1 MNILGVG
8 PLELVII
15 VLILLLILG
24 PEDLEKTGKTVGK
37 WINKLTKSEGWMAVT
52 RISRELRGLPARLAR
67 EAELESLRDEFNF
80 DNQIGSTPLFE
91 EAKAEKTSA
100 APSSDDESAGSA
112 PETSAPPPQ
121 DQETE
126 EKEKS
131 E

>member
-1 MNILGVG
+1 MNILGIG
-8 PLELVII
+8 PLELAII

-24 PEDLEKTGKTVGK
+24 PEDLEKTGKTIGK
-37 WINKLTKSEGWMAVT
+37 WINNLTKSEGWMAVT

-67 EAELESLRDEFNF
+67 EAELDSLRDEFNF

-91 EAKAEKTSA
+91 ETKKEKTA
-100 APSSDDESAGSA
+100 AASIDDKPVDSEAKT
-112 PETSAPPPQ
+112 EAPPPQ

>member
-1 MNILGVG
+1 MNILGIG
-8 PLELVII
+8 PLELAII

-24 PEDLEKTGKTVGK
+24 PEDLEKTGKTIGN
-37 WINKLTKSEGWMAVT
+37 WINKLTKSESWMAVT

-67 EAELESLRDEFNF
+67 EAELDSLRDEFDF

-91 EAKAEKTSA
+91 ETQKEKTADASTDGEPTGSKAET
-100 APSSDDESAGSA
+100 E
-112 PETSAPPPQ
+112 APPSKN
-121 DQETE
+121 QETE